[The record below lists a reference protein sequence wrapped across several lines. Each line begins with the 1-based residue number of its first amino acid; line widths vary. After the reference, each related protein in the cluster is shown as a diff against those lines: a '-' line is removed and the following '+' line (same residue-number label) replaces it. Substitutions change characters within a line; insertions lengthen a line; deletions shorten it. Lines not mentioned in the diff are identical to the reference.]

1 MSYNYKNKI
10 IQNDEFGSY
19 QEKFLEYANNWED
32 DTDVETKRVKI
43 ILSNSNSSSSSLKSQ
58 GEECSFED
66 KINSFI
72 QENRTKIKI
81 FDIKYQKNSVMI
93 IYEERGK
100 AM

>member
-10 IQNDEFGSY
+10 IQNDEYGSY

-32 DTDVETKRVKI
+32 ETDYETKRVKI
-43 ILSNSNSSSSSLKSQ
+43 ISSNSHSSSSSLKSQ
-58 GEECSFED
+58 EEECSFED

-72 QENRTKIKI
+72 HENRTKIKI

-93 IYEERGK
+93 IYEDK
-100 AM
+100 KTM

>member
-10 IQNDEFGSY
+10 IQSDEYGSY

-32 DTDVETKRVKI
+32 EADIETKKVKI
-43 ILSNSNSSSSSLKSQ
+43 ISANSHSSSSSLKTQ

-72 QENRTKIKI
+72 YENKTKIKI

-93 IYEERGK
+93 IYEDRK
-100 AM
+100 SM

>member
-10 IQNDEFGSY
+10 IQNDEYGSY

-32 DTDVETKRVKI
+32 DSDVETKRVKI
-43 ILSNSNSSSSSLKSQ
+43 ISANTNSSSASLKSQ
-58 GEECSFED
+58 AEECSFED

-72 QENRTKIKI
+72 HENRSKIKI

-93 IYEERGK
+93 IYEDK
-100 AM
+100 KSM

>member
-10 IQNDEFGSY
+10 IQNDEYGSY

-32 DTDVETKRVKI
+32 DSDVETKRVKI
-43 ILSNSNSSSSSLKSQ
+43 ILSNSHSSSSSVKSQ

-72 QENRTKIKI
+72 QENRKKIKI

-93 IYEERGK
+93 IYEERNK
-100 AM
+100 SI